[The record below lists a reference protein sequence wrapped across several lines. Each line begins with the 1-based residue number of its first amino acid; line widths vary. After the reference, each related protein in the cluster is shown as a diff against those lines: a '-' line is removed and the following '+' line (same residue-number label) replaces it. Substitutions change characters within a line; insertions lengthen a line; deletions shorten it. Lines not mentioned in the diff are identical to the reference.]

1 MRSNGTL
8 AKWNDDRGFG
18 FITLDEGGD
27 EIFIHISAFP
37 KDGTRP
43 RIGESLS
50 FEIQSDGKGR
60 KQARHVFCP
69 ERTSRPRAPVNR
81 GTSHVRQSHRSS
93 LLGRIIPLLALAALA
108 VYGYREFRGAT
119 FSQPEPLSA
128 PDTNVRPLVRTASSY
143 SCDGRTHCSQM
154 RSCAE
159 ATFFLRN
166 CPNVKM
172 DGDNDGVPCERQWC

>member
-1 MRSNGTL
+1 MRSTGKL
-8 AKWNDDRGFG
+8 SKWNDDRGFG

-27 EIFIHISAFP
+27 EVFVHISAFP
-37 KDGTRP
+37 KDGSRP
-43 RIGESLS
+43 CIGESLS
-50 FEIQSDGKGR
+50 FEIEADGKGR
-60 KQARHVFCP
+60 KQARYVFCP
-69 ERTSRPRAPVNR
+69 ERKSRPRKPINR
-81 GTSHVRQSHRSS
+81 GTHHDRQRNHSS
-93 LLGRIIPLLALAALA
+93 LLGRAIPFLALAALA
-108 VYGYREFRGAT
+108 VYGYGEFHGVT
-119 FSQPEPLSA
+119 YSPPESLSA

-172 DGDNDGVPCERQWC
+172 DGDRNGVPCEQQWC